1 MACSFWL
8 GHYDESLVL
17 EYPMGEMHDDL
28 EALKGYVEELR
39 ADRTAQKQKERREA
53 WTRYVSLTIVIVA
66 VFAAIATQWSGK
78 YSGRT
83 LAQLNDATFN
93 QTQAAN
99 QWAYYQAK
107 SVKQNLY
114 EVSQAQLPAGTD
126 PKTLKAV
133 EERIARYEKEKGE
146 IKAAAE
152 ALEQK
157 RDKARD
163 LATAASE
170 KGSSMSLCV
179 AILTIAIAMASI
191 CLVTKKKPLWLISIG
206 LACVAVSLMIHT
218 WMK

>member
-1 MACSFWL
+1 MS
-8 GHYDESLVL
+8 
-17 EYPMGEMHDDL
+17 EMHDDL
-28 EALKGYVEELR
+28 DALKGYVEELR
-39 ADRTAQKQKERREA
+39 ADRAAQKEKERREA
-53 WTRYVSLTIVIVA
+53 WTRYVSLTVVIVA

-83 LAQLNDATFN
+83 LVQLNDATFN
-93 QTQAAN
+93 QSQAAN

-114 EVSQAQLPAGTD
+114 EVSQTQLQGGSAD
-126 PKTLKAV
+126 PKALKAIEDRV
-133 EERIARYEKEKGE
+133 ARYEKEKAE

-157 RDKARD
+157 RDKAREM
-163 LATAASE
+163 ATAASE

-206 LACVAVSLMIHT
+206 LASVAVSLMVYT
-218 WMK
+218 WVK

>member
-1 MACSFWL
+1 MS
-8 GHYDESLVL
+8 
-17 EYPMGEMHDDL
+17 EMHDDL
-28 EALKGYVEELR
+28 QALKAYVEELR
-39 ADRTAQKQKERREA
+39 ADRMAQKEKERREA
-53 WTRYVSLTIVIVA
+53 WTRYVSLTVVIVA

-83 LAQLNDATFN
+83 LTQLNDATFN

-114 EVSQAQLPAGTD
+114 EVSQTQLQPGAD
-126 PKTLKAV
+126 PKTVKAI
-133 EERIARYEKEKGE
+133 EDRIARYEKEKGE
-146 IKAAAE
+146 IKATAE

-157 RDKARD
+157 RDKARV

-206 LACVAVSLMIHT
+206 LASVAVSMMVYT
-218 WMK
+218 WVK